1 MINGYPTEEELRN
14 RITRQLEWRGSTD
27 EVVLIWHGYLAAL
40 LEWGVIEVHVFKSLS
55 ALLPQV
61 GNKELSE
68 LFADEPLSAGQ
79 ELEIETGRTVTKPN
93 GKEQFISQDNKHIFL
108 PEEK

>member
-27 EVVLIWHGYLAAL
+27 EVALIWHGYLAGL
-40 LEWGVIEVHVFKSLS
+40 MEWGLIEVHVFDRLK

-68 LFADEPLSAGQ
+68 LFADEPLSAEQ
-79 ELEIETGRTVTKPN
+79 ELEIDEFVRQLPN
-93 GKEQFISQDNKHIFL
+93 SQS
-108 PEEK
+108 

>member
-14 RITRQLEWRGSTD
+14 RITRQLEWRGTSD
-27 EVVLIWHGYLAAL
+27 AVVLIWHGYLAGL
-40 LEWGVIEVHVFKSLS
+40 LEWGLIEVHVYDRLT

-68 LFADEPLSAGQ
+68 LFADEPLSAEQ
-79 ELEIETGRTVTKPN
+79 ELEIDEFVKQRSN
-93 GKEQFISQDNKHIFL
+93 SQS
-108 PEEK
+108 

>member
-14 RITRQLEWRGSTD
+14 RITRQLDWRGTSDT
-27 EVVLIWHGYLAAL
+27 VSLIWHGYLSGL
-40 LEWGVIEVHVFKSLS
+40 MEWGLIDVQVCDRLR

-68 LFADEPLSAGQ
+68 LFGDEPLSAER
-79 ELEIETGRTVTKPN
+79 ELEIDEFLRQLPN
-93 GKEQFISQDNKHIFL
+93 SKT
-108 PEEK
+108 